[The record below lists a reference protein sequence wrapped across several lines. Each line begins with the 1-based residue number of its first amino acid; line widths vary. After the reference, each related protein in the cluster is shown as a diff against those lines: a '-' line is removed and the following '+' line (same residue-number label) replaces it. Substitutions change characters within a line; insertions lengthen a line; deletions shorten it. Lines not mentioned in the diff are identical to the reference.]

1 MRYWDSSALVA
12 LHIEQSVTAEVRG
25 LYTKDPEILTWVLS
39 DVEVRSGIARLG
51 RDGALDPSGVQ
62 TAIARAEALWES
74 VHEISLVEAV
84 KPRAKRLLGVHP
96 LKAADALQLGAALAG
111 VYDNPLGWEFVC
123 LDRSLG
129 AAARREGFIVVP

>member
-12 LHIEQSVTAEVRG
+12 LHVDQKATAQIRD
-25 LYTKDPEILTWVLS
+25 LYSKDPEVLTWLLS
-39 DVEVRSGIARLG
+39 DVEVRSGIVRLG
-51 RDGALDPSGVQ
+51 RDGAMDPVEVQ
-62 TAIARAEALWES
+62 TALARIESFWDS
-74 VHEISLVEAV
+74 VHEVSLVEAV

-123 LDRSLG
+123 LDHGLG
-129 AAARREGFIVVP
+129 AAARREGFIVIP

>member
-12 LHIEQSVTAEVRG
+12 LHIEQSATAQVRD
-25 LYTKDPEILTWVLS
+25 LYARDPDVLTWVLS

-51 RDGALDPSGVQ
+51 RDGAMDPAGVQ
-62 TAIARAEALWES
+62 TAIARVEAFWES

-84 KPRAKRLLGVHP
+84 KPRAKRLLGVHS

-111 VYDNPLGWEFVC
+111 VYDSPLGWEFVC
-123 LDRSLG
+123 LDGGLR
-129 AAARREGFIVVP
+129 AAARREGFLVVP